1 MAKTVGLL
9 KPKQEKKP
17 AAPKPTETP
26 PAAEAEKQ

>member
-1 MAKTVGLL
+1 MARTVGLL

-17 AAPKPTETP
+17 VTPKPTETP

>member
-1 MAKTVGLL
+1 MARTVGLL

-17 AAPKPTETP
+17 AAPEPPKTP